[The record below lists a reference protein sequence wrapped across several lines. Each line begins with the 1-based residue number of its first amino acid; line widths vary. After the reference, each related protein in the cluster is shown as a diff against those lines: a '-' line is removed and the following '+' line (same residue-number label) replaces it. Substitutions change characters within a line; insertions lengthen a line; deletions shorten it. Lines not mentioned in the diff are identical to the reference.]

1 MQSLFSKALVGAGL
15 LALGLTAASAD
26 PVTYNIDPDHTY
38 PSFEADHMGGLST
51 WRGKFNKSSG
61 TIVLDVAAKT
71 GTVEIV
77 IDTASIDFG
86 HDKMNEHAMSAD
98 MFDVEKHPTAVYK
111 GKLTDFDG
119 GKPGKVVG
127 TLTLKG
133 VTKPLTLEID
143 EFLCKQHPVAKKEV
157 CGADASA
164 EFKRDDFGVDY
175 GKAYGFNQEVELEIQ
190 VEALRAD

>member
-1 MQSLFSKALVGAGL
+1 MQSFLTKTLVGGSL
-15 LALGLTAASAD
+15 LVLGLATASAD
-26 PVTYNIDPDHTY
+26 PVTYNVDPNHTY

-111 GKLTDFDG
+111 GKLTDFDD

-143 EFLCKQHPVAKKEV
+143 DFLCKPNPTTKKEV

-164 EFKRDDFGVDY
+164 EFMRDDFGVDY
-175 GKAYGFNQEVELEIQ
+175 GKAFGFKQEVELQIQ
-190 VEALRAD
+190 VEAIRAD